1 MRIIPA
7 ISLAATCALALGF
20 AGAANADP
28 YSKALQKACAKDY
41 KEHCGEYG
49 LESAALRLCMD
60 KAGQKLSK
68 SCVNALVKAGE
79 VSQAEVDRRKSSG
92 H

>member
-1 MRIIPA
+1 MRINPA
-7 ISLAATCALALGF
+7 ISLAACVFVLAF
-20 AGAANADP
+20 TNAANADR

-60 KAGQKLSK
+60 KAGHKLSK
-68 SCVNALVKAGE
+68 ACVNALVQAGE
-79 VSQAEVDRRKSSG
+79 VSQAEVNRRKASG
-92 H
+92 N

>member
-1 MRIIPA
+1 MRINPA
-7 ISLAATCALALGF
+7 ISLAACVLALGF
-20 AGAANADP
+20 AGAAHAEP

-41 KEHCGEYG
+41 KQHCGEYG
-49 LESAALRLCMD
+49 LEGAALRLCMD

-68 SCVNALVKAGE
+68 SCVNALVQAGE
-79 VSQAEVDRRKSSG
+79 VSQAEVNRRKSAG

>member
-1 MRIIPA
+1 MRINLA
-7 ISLAATCALALGF
+7 ISLAACVFVF
-20 AGAANADP
+20 AFTSAANADR

-49 LESAALRLCMD
+49 LKSSALRLCMD

-68 SCVNALVKAGE
+68 ACVNALVAAGE
-79 VSQAEVDRRKSSG
+79 VSQAEVNRRKASG

>member
-1 MRIIPA
+1 MRINPA
-7 ISLAATCALALGF
+7 ISLAACVLALGF
-20 AGAANADP
+20 AGTANAGQ
-28 YSKALQKACAKDY
+28 YSKAVQKACAADY

-49 LESAALRLCMD
+49 LESEALRLCMD

-68 SCVNALVKAGE
+68 GCVNALVKDGQ
-79 VSQAEVDRRKSSG
+79 VSQAEVDRRKTSG